1 MFTVTSWHLSNE
13 MCKVQSPNQ
22 SGNGKGFHLICLLVS
37 KKELEQSHFK
47 NAEVVRILWCGN
59 SQRTGTFPLIRL
71 IRVLSLMLVWRMHL
85 RELGYE
91 SLTRFLRLEA
101 FSSYA
106 CMIVFLWG
114 RCLRVV
120 VFPAT
125 VSVLCVECRASPSTI
140 YLGSV
145 SLLFI
150 FGLRCGLLIPIYLAK
165 AKVWANGFMIIV
177 TATVCIIVAF
187 LGAWFFLLLFGSY
200 GNTVIRL
207 YFIISHSLWI
217 STTFV

>member
-71 IRVLSLMLVWRMHL
+71 IRVLSLMLVWRIHL
-85 RELGYE
+85 REPGYG

-101 FSSYA
+101 FSGYA

-114 RCLRVV
+114 RCSWVV
-120 VFPAT
+120 VFPAI
-125 VSVLCVECRASPSTI
+125 VSVLCVECRASPLTT

-145 SLLFI
+145 SLLST
-150 FGLRCGLLIPIYLAK
+150 FGLSFGLLMPICLAK

-177 TATVCIIVAF
+177 IVTVCTIIAF

-200 GNTVIRL
+200 GNIVIRL
-207 YFIISHSLWI
+207 YLIISHLIWI